1 MSESISSD
9 HVSCM
14 QIGITQYTC
23 VLVKQISKSST
34 WLMK

>member
-14 QIGITQYTC
+14 HIEIVHYTC
-23 VLVKQISKSST
+23 FLVKQISKSNT
-34 WLMK
+34 WMMK